1 VCNAVTV
8 TVPVPVPNPDA
19 DADADANSDADADA
33 DADANANSDADA
45 DPDAGT
51 FSDANPVCIEF
62 HRPARVAH
70 FIAGLHRCA
79 ESGIVKRM
87 VRRRIRLDET
97 YHDVHS
103 DLSSGFG

>member
-8 TVPVPVPNPDA
+8 TVPVPNTDANTDTDA
-19 DADADANSDADADA
+19 DT
-33 DADANANSDADA
+33 DADA
-45 DPDAGT
+45 DPDTDADTDADAGT

-62 HRPARVAH
+62 HGPARVAH